1 MEIYSGTSYGSQ
13 VFSLLDNVVT
23 SIKKNADHLITV
35 TYGAIT
41 TSNTDEIT
49 TLKKQL
55 DSTSKYEVSF
65 DYDSNGYIN
74 KVTIT
79 NY

>member
-23 SIKKNADHLITV
+23 SIKKNTDHLITV